1 MHPSTKYEARME
13 PNDIIQITRDGIM
26 VLMIVAA
33 PMMLTALVVGLAIS
47 LVQALTQI
55 QETTL
60 TFVPKMIAML
70 VVMMLTLPF
79 MVGTLKDFTDELFT
93 RIINIE

>member
-1 MHPSTKYEARME
+1 ME

-33 PMMLTALVVGLAIS
+33 PMMLTALVVGRTIS

-70 VVMMLTLPF
+70 VVLMLTLPF
-79 MVGTLKDFTDELFT
+79 MVSTLKDYTDELFT
-93 RIINIE
+93 HIINIE

>member
-1 MHPSTKYEARME
+1 MEA
-13 PNDIIQITRDGIM
+13 NDIIQITRDGLK
-26 VLMIVAA
+26 VVMIVAA

-60 TFVPKMIAML
+60 TFVPKMVAMVIVL
-70 VVMMLTLPF
+70 MLTLPF
-79 MVGTLKDFTDELFT
+79 MIQTLKDYTDELFT
-93 RIINIE
+93 KIINIE